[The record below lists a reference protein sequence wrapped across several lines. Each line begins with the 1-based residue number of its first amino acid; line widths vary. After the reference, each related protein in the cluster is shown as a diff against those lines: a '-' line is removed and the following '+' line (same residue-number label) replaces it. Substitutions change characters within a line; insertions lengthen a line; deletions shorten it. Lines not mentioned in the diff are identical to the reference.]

1 MDKKKSVVIYVSS
14 LRRGGAEKIAIRLAK
29 GLENDYDITLMVN
42 TLEGYNTY
50 TYEGDNLLNLN
61 IEAPSH
67 TFWKGIMNN
76 FCRVKIIRKALMER
90 KADIIICFG
99 TKQSI
104 LVSLLKLVMSIKIV
118 AYEQTI
124 LSDKRIGKLWYNL
137 YKITYAMVDNI
148 VIQTNE
154 GFDMILDRYK
164 KKSVVIG
171 NPIEIPDMSRLE
183 GIVKTN
189 TLVSMGRLMK
199 VKAFD
204 YLIKV
209 FNATKDEHDWN
220 LDIWGQGPEKDNLM
234 DLIKAYNLE
243 DRVHLKGVT
252 MDPLGALSASKIFV
266 LTSEAEGFPN
276 ALAEAMSVGLPCI
289 SVDCPTGPKDLL
301 SPDVGIVIDRAQPAE
316 MSKAIVALINE
327 EQQQIELGNRGLN
340 KIQEFDYELI
350 IRKWV
355 AVLDAL

>member
-1 MDKKKSVVIYVSS
+1 MDMKKSVVIYVSS

-29 GLENDYDITLMVN
+29 GLERHYHITLMVN
-42 TLEGYNTY
+42 TLEGHNTY
-50 TYEGDNLLNLN
+50 TYEGDNLINLN

-67 TFWKGIMNN
+67 SFWKGIINN
-76 FCRVKIIRKALMER
+76 FSRIEIIRKALKDC

-104 LVSLLKLVMSIKIV
+104 LVSLLKLVMGIKIV

-137 YKITYAMVDNI
+137 YKMTYALVDHI

-154 GFDMILDRYK
+154 GFEMILDRYK

-171 NPIEIPDMSRLE
+171 NPIEIQDISRLE
-183 GIVKTN
+183 GIIKTN

-209 FNATKDEHDWN
+209 FNTTKDEHNWN
-220 LDIWGQGPEKDNLM
+220 LDIWGQGPEKDNLLA
-234 DLIKAYNLE
+234 LIKAYNLE
-243 DRVHLKGVT
+243 DRVHLKGIT
-252 MDPLGALSASKIFV
+252 MDPLGVLSASKIFV

-301 SPDVGIVIDRAQPAE
+301 SQDVGILIDRTQPAE
-316 MSKAIVALINE
+316 MSKAIVTLIND
-327 EQQQIELGNRGLN
+327 EQQQIELGKRGLN
-340 KIQEFDYELI
+340 KIQEFDEERI
-350 IRKWV
+350 MRKWV
-355 AVLDAL
+355 TVLDAL